1 MSTSLMTIGLMLK
14 AYDQMSAVVSS
25 ASSKSIASLG
35 QVQEKF
41 KNLSDQAEQFG
52 RATLASGMIAAGSV
66 AKPLQ
71 AFAQL
76 EDATTSL
83 KVAMMDGLGKVPDQ
97 FQAINKQAI
106 ELGNILPGTT
116 ADFIG
121 AARALIEQGTG
132 FDTILNGGLKSASY
146 LSVLLKMP
154 AAEAAE
160 MVAKLREAYGLA
172 DNELEKMADLTQR
185 ARFAFGMTP
194 QDIKIAASYSGATQ
208 NTLGLTGLDNAKKL
222 LAMQGMGAGVSLE
235 GSSWGTNFAML
246 LTRTAESKDRLAKNS
261 KEMRAINE
269 EMKAYGFNLQF
280 FDDKGAFMGLD
291 NLVKQLEKTKV
302 MSQVDQLNLFKKLFG
317 VEAGRPAAIIANK
330 GFAGYQEAIEKMERQ
345 ASLQQRIELS
355 LTTIKNK
362 WEALTGTLTNAL
374 AAVGEPIAN
383 FIAPAI
389 VALNEFV
396 GGPMMDFIGRNQ
408 TLVGVI
414 GTSVLVI
421 GLLAIAL
428 GTLGL
433 VAGTAGKFIVG
444 GMGAIQGMAAAS
456 RFAIG
461 WLATHRLEILRLM
474 GVQRAQ
480 IAVQNLQNA
489 VAYRGGVWQ
498 ALQYALLT
506 TRYRMLAMVAA
517 TRAWIVAMSG
527 QLVAGISAAVT
538 VMRAWAVASLAWV
551 RTNLLTVAGLRGLA
565 ASFAGSLVTGIK
577 AAIVAVR
584 AFSVA
589 LLANPIGLIVA
600 VVAGAAFLIYKYWK
614 PIAAFFSG
622 LWAGLKAGLAPLA
635 PAFRQFAALATT
647 ALSPITTPLRAL
659 WNWLSRIFGQVE
671 DTGGAA
677 RNLGVAVGQGVGR
690 AILWVGRL
698 VKSVFELPGKFFD
711 AGAAIVQGLW
721 RGIESLAS
729 KPIEAIKKIGTDV
742 AGAFKSLLG
751 IRSPSRVFMGFGTNI
766 GEGVEVGMGRTV
778 DKVRQAA
785 GALALAGVAGFGQP
799 ALATPAPYKATMP
812 PVAPAVAASRVSDA
826 LSLASP
832 VVPVVPMP
840 AVAAGGVRGSVSAV
854 GPVRMPAQAGGQ
866 GAAFGGA
873 VTVHFSP
880 TIQVNGGGDVGGQ
893 VKTALADGYRE
904 FESFMRRFMAEQ
916 QRRSF

>member
-25 ASSKSIASLG
+25 ASSKSIASLS

-41 KNLSDQAEQFG
+41 KSLSDQAEQFG

-76 EDATTSL
+76 EDATTDL
-83 KVAMMDGLGKVPDQ
+83 KVAMMDSLGKVPDQ

-106 ELGNILPGTT
+106 ELGNLLPGTT
-116 ADFIG
+116 ADFVG

-154 AAEAAE
+154 AREAAE

-194 QDIKIAASYSGATQ
+194 QDIKIASSYSGATQ
-208 NTLGLTGLDNAKKL
+208 NILGLTGLENAKKL
-222 LAMQGMGAGVSLE
+222 LAMQGLGAGVSLE
-235 GSSWGTNFAML
+235 GSSWGANFSML

-269 EMKAYGFNLQF
+269 EMKAYSINLQF

-317 VEAGRPAAIIANK
+317 AEAGRPAAIIANK
-330 GFAGYQEAIEKMERQ
+330 GFAGYQEALEKMERQ

-355 LTTIKNK
+355 LATIKNK
-362 WEALTGTLTNAL
+362 WEALTGTFTNAM

-383 FIAPAI
+383 FISPAI
-389 VALNEFV
+389 VALHDFV
-396 GGPMMDFIGRNQ
+396 GGPLMDFIGRHQ

-421 GLLAIAL
+421 GLLAVAL
-428 GTLGL
+428 GALGL
-433 VAGTAGKFIVG
+433 VAGTTGKFIVG
-444 GMGAIQGMAAAS
+444 GIGAIRGMAAAS

-480 IAVQNLQNA
+480 MAVQNLQNA
-489 VAYRGGVWQ
+489 IAYRGGVWQ

-506 TRYRMLAMVAA
+506 TRYRMLEAVAA
-517 TRAWIVAMSG
+517 GRAWIATSW
-527 QLVAGISAAVT
+527 
-538 VMRAWAVASLAWV
+538 AWARANVLS
-551 RTNLLTVAGLRGLA
+551 VAGLRGLA
-565 ASFAGSLVTGIK
+565 ASFAGSLVSGIK
-577 AAIVAVR
+577 GATLAVR
-584 AFSVA
+584 AFSLA
-589 LLANPIGLIVA
+589 LLTNPIAWVLALIA
-600 VVAGAAFLIYKYWK
+600 AAAFLIFKYWK

-622 LWAGLKAGLAPLA
+622 LWAGLKAGLGPLS
-635 PAFRQFAALATT
+635 PAFQKFANLA
-647 ALSPITTPLRAL
+647 AAVFKPVLGPLRAV
-659 WNWLSRIFGQVE
+659 WNWLATIFDQVE

-677 RNLGVAVGQGVGR
+677 RKLGVSVGQGIAN

-698 VKSVFELPGKFFD
+698 GKAVFELPGKFFD
-711 AGAAIVQGLW
+711 AGIDIVKGLW

-729 KPIEAIKKIGTDV
+729 KPVEAIKKIGADV
-742 AGAFKSLLG
+742 AGAFKGLLG
-751 IRSPSRVFMGFGTNI
+751 IRSPSRVFMGFGDNI
-766 GEGVEVGMGRTV
+766 GQGAAIGIEGSLPRVQKAVGG
-778 DKVRQAA
+778 
-785 GALALAGVAGFGQP
+785 LAGT
-799 ALATPAPYKATMP
+799 ALGVTRGGAT
-812 PVAPAVAASRVSDA
+812 
-826 LSLASP
+826 
-832 VVPVVPMP
+832 
-840 AVAAGGVRGSVSAV
+840 AV
-854 GPVRMPAQAGGQ
+854 GPVRMPAQGAGQ
-866 GAAFGGA
+866 AAGGGA

-880 TIQVNGGGDVGGQ
+880 TIQVSGGGDVGGQ
-893 VKTALADGYRE
+893 VQSALADGYRE
-904 FESFMRRFMAEQ
+904 FETFMRRFMAEQ
-916 QRRSF
+916 QRRGF